1 MRKIVLAVFGVCLI
15 TTQLAAQRVP
25 FGKGYTVVNLGV
37 GLGSTWYSGTYYH
50 TRLLPLSAS
59 VEFGLADYV
68 LEKGAI
74 GAGPYIGYTTLK
86 NEYNDGGYN
95 YSMVL
100 MGLRGNFHYPLV
112 DNLDTYASLFLGYN
126 IISSEGFG
134 IPAGP
139 PESGGLRTAFYVGG
153 RYYFMETL
161 AFMAEIG
168 YGISYLNVGIAFTF
182 F

>member
-1 MRKIVLAVFGVCLI
+1 MIGTCLI
-15 TTQLAAQRVP
+15 VTHLAGQQVT

-50 TRLLPLSAS
+50 PKILPLSGS
-59 VEFGLADYV
+59 VEFCLASHV

-74 GAGPYIGYTTLK
+74 GAGPYVGYTTLE

-100 MGLRGNFHYPLV
+100 VGLRGNFHYPLV

-139 PESGGLRTAFYVGG
+139 PESSGLRTAFYVGG
-153 RYYFMETL
+153 RYYLMENL
-161 AFMAEIG
+161 AFMAEVG
-168 YGISYLNVGIAFTF
+168 YGISYLNLGIAFAF